1 MEIMK
6 FYKKALLA
14 TAIATSFGASAASIS
29 TSNVLKLSKEGI
41 AAGVDA
47 GNQQLSFDVIVDK
60 NHPAASRI
68 TLTFDDAVRLGD
80 LSACTGDV
88 VTDPAS
94 GNGVCGAA
102 APATSVDDAVVTF
115 DYGTGSFTFDNVS
128 VTKYDEKKG
137 TVDSISF
144 DVNLGNPLIA
154 DSAFR
159 VIIGSNDDKTTP
171 PLTGSSLAVVLG
183 ETYVNYSSV
192 QADLETPIE
201 TGMGKIAEETTQFG
215 FEVSTKFDGIIDHDD
230 LTTFVDGSTDKSVW
244 TFTNDE
250 TLGAALL
257 VTDADI
263 VYSGNFKTVV
273 NSELTA
279 STLKVNTGTPA
290 SAPATVVMSTGTTPV
305 AVGVKHDLF
314 GALVAGKTAYTG
326 TIDFTRVAA
335 STDAIPVTT
344 PTEVSVT
351 IDASNYKV
359 KAADF
364 QDVIFSEVAGGEW
377 KIDATI
383 INVPYYVVNHA
394 DTQSN
399 IHMANE
405 ADEVADVIISAIDD
419 MGNEYGPVDL
429 GIDLAGNT
437 VTKVKPK
444 QIKEAL
450 GIDDTTVLKLSV
462 TFNIDAYAQDVA
474 AYAFSQNSQGR
485 SEVSNSQYKVDG
497 KIVKTKSAL

>member
-29 TSNVLKLSKEGI
+29 TSNVLKLSKEGV

-47 GNQQLSFDVIVDK
+47 GNQQLSFDVIVTK

-80 LSACTGDV
+80 LTACTGSV
-88 VTDPAS
+88 STDPS
-94 GNGVCGAA
+94 TGNGLCGGVADD
-102 APATSVDDAVVTF
+102 SVITF
-115 DYGTGSFTFDNVS
+115 DYGTGSFTFDNVA
-128 VTKYDEKKG
+128 VTKYDAKKG

-144 DVNLGNPLIA
+144 DVNLGNPLVA

-159 VIIGSNDDKTTP
+159 VIIGSNNDKAAPTV
-171 PLTGSSLAVVLG
+171 GDSLAVVLG
-183 ETYVNYSSV
+183 ETYVKYNSV

-201 TGMGKIAEETTQFG
+201 DGMGKIAEEVTQFG
-215 FEVSTKFDGIIDHDD
+215 FEVSTKFDGIIDRDD

-257 VTDADI
+257 LTDADI
-263 VYSGNFKTVV
+263 VYSGNFKTVI
-273 NSELTA
+273 NSELAA
-279 STLKVNTGTPA
+279 STLKINTGLPV
-290 SAPATVVMSTGTTPV
+290 SAPATVVMSTGTTTPV
-305 AVGVKHDLF
+305 AIGVKHDLF
-314 GALVAGKTAYTG
+314 GALVGGKTAYTG
-326 TIDFTRVAA
+326 TIDFTRAAA

-344 PTEVSVT
+344 PTDVSVT
-351 IDASNYKV
+351 IDASNYTV

-364 QDVIFSEVAGGEW
+364 QDVIFNDVAGGEW

-405 ADEVADVIISAIDD
+405 ADEAADVIISAIDD
-419 MGNEYGPVDL
+419 SGIEYGPVDL

-437 VTKVKPK
+437 VTKIKPAT
-444 QIKEAL
+444 IKAAL
-450 GIDDTTVLKLSV
+450 GLDDAVRKLSV

-497 KIVKTKSAL
+497 KIVKTK

>member
-1 MEIMK
+1 MK

-41 AAGVDA
+41 AAGVNA
-47 GNQQLSFDVIVDK
+47 GNQQLSFDVIVTK

-80 LSACTGDV
+80 LSACTGSV
-88 VTDPAS
+88 STDPS
-94 GNGVCGAA
+94 TGNGLCGGDADA
-102 APATSVDDAVVTF
+102 SVITF
-115 DYGTGSFTFDNVS
+115 DYGTGSFTFDNVA
-128 VTKYDEKKG
+128 VTKYDAKKG

-144 DVNLGNPLIA
+144 DVNLGNPLVA

-159 VIIGSNDDKTTP
+159 VIIGSNDDKATP
-171 PLTGSSLAVVLG
+171 PVGGGCLGVVLG
-183 ETYVNYSSV
+183 ETYVKYNSV
-192 QADLETPIE
+192 QADLTTPIE
-201 TGMGKIAEETTQFG
+201 DGMGKIAEEVTQFG
-215 FEVSTKFDGIIDHDD
+215 FEVSTKFDGIIDRDD
-230 LTTFVDGSTDKSVW
+230 LSTFVDGSTDKSVW

-257 VTDADI
+257 LTDADI

-273 NSELTA
+273 NSELAA
-279 STLKVNTGTPA
+279 STLKVNAALPV
-290 SAPATVVMSTGTTPV
+290 SAPASVVMSTGTTPV
-305 AVGVKHDLF
+305 AVGVKHDL
-314 GALVAGKTAYTG
+314 ATSLVAGKTAYTG
-326 TIDFTRVAA
+326 TIDFTRLAV

-351 IDASNYKV
+351 IDASNKTV

-364 QDVIFSEVAGGEW
+364 QSVIFKEVAGGEW

-405 ADEVADVIISAIDD
+405 ADETADVIISAIDD
-419 MGNEYGPVDL
+419 FGNEYGPVDL

-497 KIVKTKSAL
+497 KVVKTK

>member
-1 MEIMK
+1 MK

-47 GNQQLSFDVIVDK
+47 GNQQLSFDVIVTK

-80 LSACTGDV
+80 LTACTGSV
-88 VTDPAS
+88 TTDPS
-94 GNGVCGAA
+94 NGNGLCGGSDADS
-102 APATSVDDAVVTF
+102 SVITF
-115 DYGTGSFTFDNVS
+115 DYGTGSFTFDNVA
-128 VTKYDEKKG
+128 VTKYDAKKG

-159 VIIGSNDDKTTP
+159 VIIGSNDDKATP
-171 PLTGSSLAVVLG
+171 PVGGGSLGVVLG
-183 ETYVNYSSV
+183 ETYVKYNSV
-192 QADLETPIE
+192 QADLTTPIE
-201 TGMGKIAEETTQFG
+201 DGMGKIAEETTQFG
-215 FEVSTKFDGIIDHDD
+215 FEVSTKFDGIIDRDD
-230 LTTFVDGSTDKSVW
+230 LSTFVDGSTDKSVW

-257 VTDADI
+257 LTDADI
-263 VYSGNFKTVV
+263 VYSGNFKSVV
-273 NSELTA
+273 NSELAA
-279 STLKVNTGTPA
+279 STLKVNTALPV
-290 SAPATVVMSTGTTPV
+290 SAPASVVMSTGTTPV

-326 TIDFTRVAA
+326 TIDFTRLAT

-344 PTEVSVT
+344 PTDVSVT
-351 IDASNYKV
+351 INASNYNV

-364 QDVIFSEVAGGEW
+364 QKVIFKEVAGGEW

-405 ADEVADVIISAIDD
+405 ADAAADVIISAIDD
-419 MGNEYGPVDL
+419 FGNEYGPVDL

-497 KIVKTKSAL
+497 KVVKTK

>member
-29 TSNVLKLSKEGI
+29 TTNVLKLSKEGI
-41 AAGVDA
+41 AAKVTA
-47 GNQQLSFDVIVDK
+47 GATQLSFDVIVDK

-68 TLTFDDAVRLGD
+68 TLSFDKAVSLGD
-80 LSACTGDV
+80 LSTCTGPV
-88 VTDPAS
+88 ATDPS
-94 GNGVCGAA
+94 TGNGLCGFVGTD
-102 APATSVDDAVVTF
+102 ATDASHYALQF
-115 DYGTGSFTFDNVS
+115 DYGTGSFTFDNVA
-128 VTKYDEKKG
+128 VQVRDDKKG
-137 TVDSISF
+137 LVDAISF
-144 DVNLGNPLIA
+144 DVNLGNPLVA

-159 VIIGSNDDKTTP
+159 VIIGSTEEAGATTA
-171 PLTGSSLAVVLG
+171 TLATVLG
-183 ETYVNYSSV
+183 ESYVTYSSV

-201 TGMGKIAEETTQFG
+201 DGMGKIATEVSQFA
-215 FEVSTKFDGIIDHDD
+215 FEVSKKFDGIIDRDD
-230 LTTFVDGSTDKSVW
+230 LTTFVDGSTDQSVW
-244 TFTNDE
+244 TFVNDE
-250 TLGAALL
+250 TLGAALML
-257 VTDADI
+257 TSAD
-263 VYSGNFKTVV
+263 VLYSGNFKTVTTGEV
-273 NSELTA
+273 AASELA
-279 STLKVNTGTPA
+279 IGTGLYGSFPA
-290 SAPATVVMSTGTTPV
+290 YVEMSTGTSPV
-305 AVGVKHDLF
+305 AVGLGQLLLDTTLEDSTKQS
-314 GALVAGKTAYTG
+314 YTG
-326 TIDFTRVAA
+326 KIDFTRPAA

-344 PTEVSVT
+344 PTNVSVT
-351 IDASNYKV
+351 IDASNIGV
-359 KAADF
+359 PAAEF
-364 QDVIFSEVAGGEW
+364 NDVIFKDVAGGEW

-419 MGNEYGPVDL
+419 KGNEYGPVDL

-444 QIKEAL
+444 QIKDAL

-497 KIVKTKSAL
+497 KIVKSKTAL